1 MAGTPSHNEAILVIC
16 SGELEGT
23 SHVLFAEETLI
34 GRAPT
39 TQIQLPDESVSRE
52 HAFLSY
58 DEAEA
63 SWVVEDLQS
72 TNGTKLN
79 GKRVRSASLG
89 HGDIVQIG
97 HTKLKFL
104 LKNEG

>member
-1 MAGTPSHNEAILVIC
+1 MAGAASESEAILVIC
-16 SGELEGT
+16 SGQLEGT
-23 SHVLFAEETLI
+23 SHVLSAEETLI

-39 TQIQLPDESVSRE
+39 TQIQLPDESISRE

-58 DEAEA
+58 DEGEGA
-63 SWVVEDLQS
+63 WVVEDLQS

-97 HTKLKFL
+97 QTKLKFL
-104 LKNEG
+104 LKIEG